1 MHHEVEDWRTNANCM
16 YLNFNLDIGLICNC
30 MYINNHLIVI
40 FGLICNCTYE
50 VILLQYEL
58 DAHGI
63 TTATY
68 MVYYHVCNKLQ
79 NCIRGLSP
87 TGISYAYAFLKFW
100 NLESCLSMKT
110 SVHSTVKC
118 CNCLESLTKN
128 NTKDVVY
135 LAVIIIRWFGESQGS
150 PSLMHTIYWAI
161 YTASMG
167 FFPYSAQSAK

>member
-1 MHHEVEDWRTNANCM
+1 
-16 YLNFNLDIGLICNC
+16 

-50 VILLQYEL
+50 VILLRYEL

-87 TGISYAYAFLKFW
+87 SGISYAYAFLKF
-100 NLESCLSMKT
+100 
-110 SVHSTVKC
+110 
-118 CNCLESLTKN
+118 
-128 NTKDVVY
+128 
-135 LAVIIIRWFGESQGS
+135 
-150 PSLMHTIYWAI
+150 
-161 YTASMG
+161 
-167 FFPYSAQSAK
+167 